1 MKRHGLMVAVFVL
14 SAAGLWVAPIPN
26 VMASTVEAVTF
37 SCLEN
42 NPGSGYSVINYNHN
56 PGAPAQS
63 SSDCATELEALLNAG
78 LTNVNV
84 TVQTYIYTDTTTG
97 GAPGGVA
104 GTYITYKVTGTFS
117 SPPTQP
123 YEWLPSVLQLLLQ

>member
-1 MKRHGLMVAVFVL
+1 MKRTFLSIGVFVL
-14 SAAGLWVAPIPN
+14 STFAVWAGSVAS
-26 VMASTVEAVTF
+26 VMAANPSEVVIF
-37 SCLEN
+37 SCVEN
-42 NPGSGYSVINYNHN
+42 IPPGGYSVINYD
-56 PGAPAQS
+56 GTPAKS

-104 GTYITYKVTGTFS
+104 GTYITYVLTNGTLS
-117 SPPTQP
+117 SGN
-123 YEWLPSVLQLLLQ
+123 L